1 MGLQLRDVVEADLP
15 AVLSLRNRAFGPLG
29 TSSTDWW
36 GRVAAETLGGRW
48 LAVVDDGEL
57 VGAGRIR
64 PYEQVWGGR
73 PLPMGGVAGVY
84 VEPSARGRGVATT
97 LTRGLITRMGELGD
111 VVSCLYPT
119 TVSLY
124 RRSGYEVGGVQQ
136 RTTYAGPT
144 LRALGSVGA
153 ASGSSSGSSTEAPRP
168 RRARPDDAE
177 TVRRL
182 LLDDAARHGRSGPM
196 PPSVTSLRQAI
207 ERDELVVYVLPDG
220 VVVYDHGDDALTVE
234 HLAAATPAAATA
246 LWGLVGSGS
255 SAAPIVHSYLDPR
268 DPLTLLLEGLP
279 TSEVRQVPW
288 MARVI
293 DLPAAFA
300 GRGQPGHL
308 TAEVDLVVDDVE
320 APANAGHWRLTVA
333 DGSGSATRLDPA
345 DVPPTTDPARVGAR
359 GLSALW
365 CGWSTSRLRIAG
377 LLAGGSPDDDAA
389 LDAAFAATPHLTEY
403 F

>member
-1 MGLQLRDVVEADLP
+1 
-15 AVLSLRNRAFGPLG
+15 
-29 TSSTDWW
+29 
-36 GRVAAETLGGRW
+36 
-48 LAVVDDGEL
+48 
-57 VGAGRIR
+57 
-64 PYEQVWGGR
+64 
-73 PLPMGGVAGVY
+73 
-84 VEPSARGRGVATT
+84 
-97 LTRGLITRMGELGD
+97 
-111 VVSCLYPT
+111 
-119 TVSLY
+119 
-124 RRSGYEVGGVQQ
+124 
-136 RTTYAGPT
+136 
-144 LRALGSVGA
+144 
-153 ASGSSSGSSTEAPRP
+153 
-168 RRARPDDAE
+168 
-177 TVRRL
+177 
-182 LLDDAARHGRSGPM
+182 
-196 PPSVTSLRQAI
+196 
-207 ERDELVVYVLPDG
+207 
-220 VVVYDHGDDALTVE
+220 
-234 HLAAATPAAATA
+234 
-246 LWGLVGSGS
+246 
-255 SAAPIVHSYLDPR
+255 YLDPR